1 MMARMS
7 PIVMAAG
14 VGGGPPP
21 VGRAGVA
28 CETAVDGPGADV
40 GLRMLPTDV
49 GGGDEEDIRS
59 L

>member
-1 MMARMS
+1 
-7 PIVMAAG
+7 MAAG